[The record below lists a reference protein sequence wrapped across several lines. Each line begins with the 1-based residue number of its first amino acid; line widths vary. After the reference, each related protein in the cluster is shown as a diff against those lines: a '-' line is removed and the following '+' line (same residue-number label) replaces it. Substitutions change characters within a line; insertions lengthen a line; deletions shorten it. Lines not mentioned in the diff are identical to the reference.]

1 MGRRTDELVAA
12 TKNFIEAHD
21 RWADP
26 QSNRPDDPDESYW
39 EAYDYMV
46 DTWDTGDIP
55 SACRELHELVTKLM
69 ERNAEFNEVASDS
82 NQDPGPRFFGAVHA
96 IRNHLTA
103 KEKRPI
109 KFTEPLKDIMAL
121 PGMSTMQAAKM
132 YGFIDRHG
140 NPMPHLVTR
149 ELETPGSVTKTP
161 GAVDGR
167 DWFDP
172 LNPPEV
178 AEDSDDDTDDKPIR
192 RPARDKPKAVD
203 KPKCPES
210 LDDLRR
216 QKVPLEQVVRM
227 TGLTA
232 EHIKAE
238 WEKLAKE
245 SEKAERASKMKE
257 LQAAETS

>member
-1 MGRRTDELVAA
+1 MGRRTDELMEA

-26 QSNRPDDPDESYW
+26 QSNRPDDPDQSYW

-55 SACRELHELVTKLM
+55 SVCRELHELVLKLM
-69 ERNAEFNEVASDS
+69 ERNAEFNDQASDT
-82 NQDPGPRFFGAVHA
+82 NQDPGPRFFAAVHA

-103 KEKRPI
+103 KEKRPL

-121 PGMSTMQAAKM
+121 PGMSLMQAAKM

-140 NPMPHLVTR
+140 NPMTHLVTK

-178 AEDSDDDTDDKPIR
+178 AEADGEDDKPLSKIMHL
-192 RPARDKPKAVD
+192 KKKAAE

-238 WEKLAKE
+238 WDKLAKE
-245 SEKAERASKMKE
+245 AEKAERASKMKE